1 MRARWPAPP
10 QTAALTA
17 EDADAAVA
25 ARRQARAAE
34 WEERYAGSH
43 KVWSGR
49 VNATLAAV
57 VEPLVAGRALDLGCG
72 EGADALW
79 LAAHGWQTTGV
90 DVSPTAVER
99 ARGHA
104 EEQGLGGNAE
114 FVVADLAAAA
124 FAGEFD
130 LVCSSFLHSWHAD
143 FPRTRILRAAAG
155 LVAPGGRFLSVS
167 HAVPPPWATAE
178 HLAHAPRMLM
188 PAEELVEL
196 GLDESEWE
204 VELAETRLRAATAP
218 DGSPAELE
226 DGVLLLRR
234 RG

>member
-1 MRARWPAPP
+1 MSSSSGRDSRPRAAQSPAIAVDPMGRTGHPRVWAAGNVVPP
-10 QTAALTA
+10 MTNVPLSMGAGPMADAAANAALTA

-25 ARRQARAAE
+25 DRRQARAAE

-49 VNATLAAV
+49 VNPTLAAV

-114 FVVADLAAAA
+114 FVVGRSRRGCFRGRIRPRVLELSASCMRTSRGRA
-124 FAGEFD
+124 
-130 LVCSSFLHSWHAD
+130 SF
-143 FPRTRILRAAAG
+143 
-155 LVAPGGRFLSVS
+155 
-167 HAVPPPWATAE
+167 
-178 HLAHAPRMLM
+178 APRR
-188 PAEELVEL
+188 
-196 GLDESEWE
+196 GLSP
-204 VELAETRLRAATAP
+204 RAGGFFRCP
-218 DGSPAELE
+218 MRCHRPGRPPSIWHM
-226 DGVLLLRR
+226 RR
-234 RG
+234 AC